1 MIYNNI
7 LELIGQTPIIKLKT
21 NNPQVSLYA
30 KFEGH
35 NPGGSIKDR
44 AALNMIKEAERKG
57 DLNKNKVILEASS
70 GNMGIALSMIGIYQG
85 YQVKIIMSAGTSIER
100 RKIIKSFGAD
110 LILSDAKLG
119 TKGALDLALDLVKK
133 YPHKYWFANQFNNSD
148 NWRAHYQFTGREILR
163 DLEEIDYFVAGIGT
177 GGTVIGI
184 AKALKEKFS
193 NVKVIGIL
201 PPAGYHIQGI
211 QNIYKDFFGNIYNS
225 NLIDDFLEVSQKD
238 AFRMVR
244 KLARQEGLFLGMSS
258 GANAWGAFQLSEKIK
273 KGNILTILPDRGEKY
288 LSSKLF

>member
-21 NNPQVSLYA
+21 NNPQVSLYV

-177 GGTVIGI
+177 GGTIIGI